1 MGLITSTGLSLF
13 SGPVRPAFT
22 AAPVLV
28 LAPAPDRVLVPALV
42 PAAVRALVD
51 LEGLDPAALAVVG
64 PSVAV
69 ADPSVAVADRGGA
82 LLAAAGLL
90 AAAVVL
96 VVAAVAAAADK
107 IPVSACDDHCSGKYD
122 SFHMHKRSTSKRRQG
137 LRFVKLPLTTD
148 NLIKAGR
155 D

>member
-13 SGPVRPAFT
+13 SGPARPVRPAFT

-28 LAPAPDRVLVPALV
+28 LVLALAPDRVLVPALV

-64 PSVAV
+64 
-69 ADPSVAVADRGGA
+69 PSVAVADRGGA

-107 IPVSACDDHCSGKYD
+107 IPVSACDDLCSGTYD
-122 SFHMHKRSTSKRRQG
+122 SFQMHTRSTSKRRQG
-137 LRFVKLPLTTD
+137 LRFV
-148 NLIKAGR
+148 
-155 D
+155 

>member
-13 SGPVRPAFT
+13 SGPARPVRPAFT

-28 LAPAPDRVLVPALV
+28 LALAPDRVLVPALV

-69 ADPSVAVADRGGA
+69 ADRGGA
-82 LLAAAGLL
+82 LL
-90 AAAVVL
+90 AAVVL

-107 IPVSACDDHCSGKYD
+107 IPVSACDDLCSGKYD

>member
-13 SGPVRPAFT
+13 SGPARPVRPAFT

-28 LAPAPDRVLVPALV
+28 LALAPDRVLVPALV

-69 ADPSVAVADRGGA
+69 ADRGGA

-96 VVAAVAAAADK
+96 VVAADK
-107 IPVSACDDHCSGKYD
+107 IPVSACDDLCSGKYD

-137 LRFVKLPLTTD
+137 LRFV
-148 NLIKAGR
+148 
-155 D
+155 

>member
-13 SGPVRPAFT
+13 SGPARPVRPAFT

-28 LAPAPDRVLVPALV
+28 LVLALAPDRVLVPALV

-64 PSVAV
+64 
-69 ADPSVAVADRGGA
+69 PSVAVADRGGA

-107 IPVSACDDHCSGKYD
+107 IPVSACYDLCSGKYD

-137 LRFVKLPLTTD
+137 LRFV
-148 NLIKAGR
+148 
-155 D
+155 

>member
-13 SGPVRPAFT
+13 SGPARPVRPAFT

-28 LAPAPDRVLVPALV
+28 LVLALAPDRVLVPALV

-69 ADPSVAVADRGGA
+69 ADREGE

-107 IPVSACDDHCSGKYD
+107 IPVSACDDLCSGKYD

-137 LRFVKLPLTTD
+137 LRFV
-148 NLIKAGR
+148 
-155 D
+155 

>member
-13 SGPVRPAFT
+13 SGPARPVRPAFT

-28 LAPAPDRVLVPALV
+28 LALAPDRVLVPALV

-51 LEGLDPAALAVVG
+51 SEGLDPAALAVVG
-64 PSVAV
+64 
-69 ADPSVAVADRGGA
+69 PSVAVADRGGA

-107 IPVSACDDHCSGKYD
+107 IPVSACDDLCSGKYD

>member
-13 SGPVRPAFT
+13 SGPARPVRPAFT

-28 LAPAPDRVLVPALV
+28 LVLALALVLVLALALALALAPDRVLVPALV

-69 ADPSVAVADRGGA
+69 ADREGA

-107 IPVSACDDHCSGKYD
+107 IPVSACDDLCSGKYD

-137 LRFVKLPLTTD
+137 LRFV
-148 NLIKAGR
+148 
-155 D
+155 

>member
-1 MGLITSTGLSLF
+1 MATLGLITSTGLSLF
-13 SGPVRPAFT
+13 SGPARPVRPAFT

-28 LAPAPDRVLVPALV
+28 LVLALAPDRVLVPALV

-64 PSVAV
+64 
-69 ADPSVAVADRGGA
+69 PSVAVADRGGA

-107 IPVSACDDHCSGKYD
+107 IPVSACDDLCSGKYD

-137 LRFVKLPLTTD
+137 LRFV
-148 NLIKAGR
+148 
-155 D
+155 

>member
-13 SGPVRPAFT
+13 SGPARPVRPAFT

-69 ADPSVAVADRGGA
+69 ADREGE

-107 IPVSACDDHCSGKYD
+107 ILVSACDDLCSGKYD

-137 LRFVKLPLTTD
+137 LRFV
-148 NLIKAGR
+148 
-155 D
+155 

>member
-13 SGPVRPAFT
+13 SGPARPVRPAFT

-28 LAPAPDRVLVPALV
+28 LVLALALVLVLALALALALAPDRVLVPALV

-64 PSVAV
+64 PSVAG
-69 ADPSVAVADRGGA
+69 ADREGA

-107 IPVSACDDHCSGKYD
+107 IPVSACDDLCSGKYD

-137 LRFVKLPLTTD
+137 LRFV
-148 NLIKAGR
+148 
-155 D
+155 

>member
-13 SGPVRPAFT
+13 SGPARPVRPAFT
-22 AAPVLV
+22 AAP
-28 LAPAPDRVLVPALV
+28 VLVPALV

-69 ADPSVAVADRGGA
+69 ADREGE

-107 IPVSACDDHCSGKYD
+107 IPVSACDDLCSGKYD

-137 LRFVKLPLTTD
+137 LRFV
-148 NLIKAGR
+148 
-155 D
+155 

>member
-1 MGLITSTGLSLF
+1 MGLITSIGLSLF
-13 SGPVRPAFT
+13 SGPARPVRPAFT
-22 AAPVLV
+22 AAPVLVLVLV

-107 IPVSACDDHCSGKYD
+107 IPVSACDDLCSGKYD

-137 LRFVKLPLTTD
+137 LRFV
-148 NLIKAGR
+148 
-155 D
+155 

>member
-13 SGPVRPAFT
+13 SGPARPVRPAFT

-28 LAPAPDRVLVPALV
+28 LVLALAPDRVLVPALV

-69 ADPSVAVADRGGA
+69 ADRGGA

-96 VVAAVAAAADK
+96 VVAAVAADK
-107 IPVSACDDHCSGKYD
+107 IPVSACDDLCSGKYD

-137 LRFVKLPLTTD
+137 LRFV
-148 NLIKAGR
+148 
-155 D
+155 